1 MPMPA
6 TEAHARADAQSA
18 GPAVASADERD
29 FLPTL
34 LAITDSP
41 PPRLPRLILL
51 SVLVLLVC
59 LLAWS
64 VLGRLDIVASA
75 EGRLVPE
82 SSLKIVQPAD
92 AGIVVDILVREGQ
105 PVAAGQVLMRLDPQ
119 LVEADRHTVDG
130 ERAQLRLQL
139 RRIDAELAG
148 TPMPH
153 HSDDPPAL
161 FALVRRQEL
170 AHRQA
175 YLDAVAG
182 ERALSDKLQN
192 DLQAARE
199 LQAKLEKTLPIV
211 QRSADAHARL
221 QRDGYISAI
230 AADDKQR
237 LLVETRQDL
246 LAQQASVAS
255 LQAMLANSET
265 KLAQLDSTY
274 RSDLLAERAGI
285 DSQLRRLQGE
295 QQKLEHKS
303 GLLQLR
309 APQAGV
315 VKDLSTHTV
324 GTVVA
329 PGTVLMSLVPLD
341 EPLRAEIMIRNE
353 DAGFVH
359 LGQPVRVKLAA
370 YPFQKYGMIDGIID
384 HIGPDVADP
393 SAAGLATADPAQAI
407 ARYPAW
413 VRLAR
418 QQLLV
423 DGRPLPLTPGMQV
436 VADIH
441 QGRRSV
447 LEYLLSP
454 VRKAWMEAA
463 RER

>member
-1 MPMPA
+1 MA
-6 TEAHARADAQSA
+6 SEADAGGLTSA
-18 GPAVASADERD
+18 ARSAEERD

-41 PPRLPRLILL
+41 PPKLPRMILL
-51 SVLVLLVC
+51 SVLVLLAS
-59 LLAWS
+59 LLLWS
-64 VLGRLDIVASA
+64 VLGQLDIVASA
-75 EGRLVPE
+75 EGRLVPQ

-92 AGIVVDILVREGQ
+92 AGIVVDIRVREGQ
-105 PVAAGQVLMRLDPQ
+105 QVAAGQVLMRLDPQ
-119 LVEADRHTVDG
+119 LVEADRHTVNG
-130 ERAQLRLQL
+130 EHAQLRLQL

-148 TPMPH
+148 VAMQR
-153 HSDDPPAL
+153 DAGDPPAL
-161 FALVRRQEL
+161 FAQVSRQGQ

-175 YLDAVAG
+175 FLDAVAS
-182 ERALSDKLQN
+182 ERALNAKLHS
-192 DLQAARE
+192 DLQAAIE
-199 LQAKLEKTLPIV
+199 LQDKLMKTLPML
-211 QRSADAHARL
+211 QRSADAYLKL
-221 QRDGYISAI
+221 QQSGYISPI

-237 LLVETRQDL
+237 LLVEAQQDL
-246 LAQQASVAS
+246 RAQQATVVS
-255 LQAMLANSET
+255 LQAMLASSEK
-265 KLAQLDSTY
+265 KLAQLASGY

-295 QQKLEHKS
+295 QQKLDHKS

-309 APQAGV
+309 APQAGI
-315 VKDLSTHTV
+315 VKDLSTHTI

-329 PGTVLMSLVPLD
+329 PGTVLMSLVPLN
-341 EPLRAEIMIRNE
+341 EPLRAEVMIRNE

-370 YPFQKYGMIDGIID
+370 YPFQKYGMIDGVID
-384 HIGPDVADP
+384 HIGPDVADT
-393 SAAGLATADPAQAI
+393 STAGVATADPAQAVM
-407 ARYPAW
+407 RYPAW

-423 DGRPLPLTPGMQV
+423 DGRPLPLSPGMQV